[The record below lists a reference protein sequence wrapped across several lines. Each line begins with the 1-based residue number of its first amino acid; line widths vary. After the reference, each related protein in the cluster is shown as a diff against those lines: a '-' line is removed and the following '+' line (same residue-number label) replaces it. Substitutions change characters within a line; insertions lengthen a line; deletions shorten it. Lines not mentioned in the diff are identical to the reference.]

1 MNDYEILL
9 LLDPELPDERQTE
22 IVTRT
27 RETIEKGGGT
37 WADHQP
43 WGRRRLSYEID
54 HKADGAYHLLTFDAA
69 PETLDEVSRVLRITD
84 GVMRH
89 LAVRRVKGA
98 SMRPPDPTHEE
109 PRREAPRREESR
121 REESRDEE
129 PRREEPRDDEP
140 SAEEPS
146 PEEPVAAAPVSSQD
160 SEPEETAESVE
171 GE

>member
-9 LLDPELPDERQTE
+9 LLDPELPDERQNE

-43 WGRRRLSYEID
+43 WGRRRLAYEID
-54 HKADGAYHLLTFDAA
+54 HKTDGAYHLLTFDAA

-109 PRREAPRREESR
+109 PRHERPSREASR
-121 REESRDEE
+121 HEE
-129 PRREEPRDDEP
+129 PRREEPR
-140 SAEEPS
+140 SEEPRS
-146 PEEPVAAAPVSSQD
+146 EEPVDQEPRPEEPVAAAPASSQD
-160 SEPEETAESVE
+160 SEPEQTA
-171 GE
+171 

>member
-9 LLDPELPDERQTE
+9 LLDPELPDERQNE

-27 RETIEKGGGT
+27 RETIEKGGGK

-54 HKADGAYHLLTFDAA
+54 HKTDSAYHLLTFDAA
-69 PETLDEVSRVLRITD
+69 PETLDEVSRGLRITD

-98 SMRPPDPTHEE
+98 SMRPPEPTY
-109 PRREAPRREESR
+109 
-121 REESRDEE
+121 EE
-129 PRREEPRDDEP
+129 PRREEPRHEEP
-140 SAEEPS
+140 RRDGPS
-146 PEEPVAAAPVSSQD
+146 PEEPVAAAAPSSQD
-160 SEPEETAESVE
+160 SEPEETG
-171 GE
+171 GEERE

>member
-1 MNDYEILL
+1 VNDYEILL
-9 LLDPELPDERQTE
+9 LLDPELPDERQNE

-37 WADHQP
+37 WADHLP
-43 WGRRRLSYEID
+43 WGRRRLAYEIG
-54 HKADGAYHLLTFDAA
+54 HKTDGAYHLLTFDAA

-109 PRREAPRREESR
+109 PRQERPSRET
-121 REESRDEE
+121 
-129 PRREEPRDDEP
+129 PRREEPVREEPRDEEP
-140 SAEEPS
+140 SPEEPS
-146 PEEPVAAAPVSSQD
+146 PEEPVAAAPASSQD
-160 SEPEETAESVE
+160 SEPEETA
-171 GE
+171 